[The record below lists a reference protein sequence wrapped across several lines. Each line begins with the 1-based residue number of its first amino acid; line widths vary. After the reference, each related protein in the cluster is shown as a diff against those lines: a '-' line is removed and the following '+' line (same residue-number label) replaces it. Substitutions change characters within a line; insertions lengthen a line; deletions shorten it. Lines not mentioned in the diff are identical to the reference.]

1 MIERLS
7 PIGRAVTVGAV
18 DCLLVLVPGV
28 PPALRVIVAAA
39 FFVAGP
45 GLAWTFALPLDGPI
59 ERGALAVALSLTLD
73 VLVAEA
79 LLFAGLTGA
88 LPAAAVLA
96 AIAVTGAFVEAR
108 RQPVATPAG
117 EPVAG

>member
-7 PIGRAVTVGAV
+7 PIGRAVTVGAIA
-18 DCLLVLVPGV
+18 CLLVLVPGV
-28 PPALRVIVAAA
+28 SPALRVIVAAA

-45 GLAWTFALPLDGPI
+45 GLAWTFALPLEGPI
-59 ERGALAVALSLTLD
+59 ERGALAVALSLTVD

-79 LLFAGLTGA
+79 LLFVGVSGA

-108 RQPVATPAG
+108 RPVAVTL
-117 EPVAG
+117 EPEVPVR

>member
-7 PIGRAVTVGAV
+7 PTGRAVTFGAV
-18 DCLLVLVPGV
+18 AALVVLLPGV
-28 PPALRVIVAAA
+28 PAALRVAVAGV
-39 FFVAGP
+39 FFVVGP

-59 ERGALAVALSLTLD
+59 ERAALAVPLSLTLD

-79 LLFAGLTGA
+79 LLFAGLAGV

-96 AIAVTGAFVEAR
+96 AIAVTGAVVEAR
-108 RQPVATPAG
+108 RQAVATPSG
-117 EPVAG
+117 EAVVA

>member
-18 DCLLVLVPGV
+18 ACLLVLVPGV
-28 PPALRVIVAAA
+28 PAVLRVSVAAT
-39 FFVAGP
+39 FFVVGP
-45 GLAWTFALPLDGPI
+45 GLAWTFALPLEGPI
-59 ERGALAVALSLTLD
+59 ERGALAVALSLTLA

-79 LLFAGLTGA
+79 LLFLGLTGA

-96 AIAVTGAFVEAR
+96 AIAVSGAFVEAR
-108 RQPVATPAG
+108 RPVAVSLDP
-117 EPVAG
+117 EVPVR

>member
-1 MIERLS
+1 MIQRFT
-7 PIGRAVTVGAV
+7 PIGRAVTLGA
-18 DCLLVLVPGV
+18 LLALVVLLPGV
-28 PPALRVIVAAA
+28 PAPLRVAVAGV
-39 FFVAGP
+39 FFVVGP
-45 GLAWTFALPLDGPI
+45 GLAWTFALPLEGPI

>member
-1 MIERLS
+1 MIQRLS
-7 PIGRAVTVGAV
+7 PIGRAVTLGA
-18 DCLLVLVPGV
+18 LLALIALLPGV
-28 PPALRVIVAAA
+28 PAPLRIGLATA
-39 FFVAGP
+39 FFIAGP

-79 LLFAGLTGA
+79 LLFVGLSGA

-96 AIAVTGAFVEAR
+96 TIAVTGAFVEAR
-108 RQPVATPAG
+108 RPVAVTL
-117 EPVAG
+117 EPEVPVR